1 MTSKITSGDVQYNTS
16 LLSAVYVCMDWTSQ
30 YEAPGPFENE
40 QVSTSLAKSKIARFC
55 RIESTKSIMVWLK
68 ADAAEL
74 YICYPQQIPFVH
86 FHQSHFYCET
96 ILSKRRASKVGGQWH
111 FSMFSGK
118 KNHQYLNEE
127 NGFYWLLI
135 KQTTQIMLKGPPGI
149 LCCSCSVFMIMQ
161 S

>member
-149 LCCSCSVFMIMQ
+149 LCCSVFMIMQ